1 MAIEAV
7 VFDIGGVLE
16 LTPATRWQDR
26 WAASLGMS
34 VSGLDARLNAVWAAG
49 EIGAVSYEEVE
60 RQIAQTLGLDAEQ
73 LGRLMEDVWSE
84 YLGTLNED
92 LARYFAA
99 LRPRYRTGILS
110 NSFVGARER
119 EQRAYG
125 FADMCDVIVYSH
137 EAGTRKPD
145 PAIYQAVCD
154 RLDVSPQEVVFLDD
168 FGVGL
173 EGARRIGMTAIRFTG
188 TEQAIAEL
196 DHVLISTAWRSGG
209 SRLKPRQPDD
219 SVS

>member
-1 MAIEAV
+1 MSDDAPMAIAAV

-34 VSGLDARLNAVWAAG
+34 VTELAARLGPVWAAG

-60 RQIAQTLGLDAEQ
+60 RQVAQTLGLDAEQ
-73 LGRLMEDVWSE
+73 LSRIMQDAWSE
-84 YLGTLNED
+84 YLGTLND
-92 LARYFAA
+92 DMARYFAA

-119 EQRAYG
+119 EQRTYG

-137 EAGTRKPD
+137 EEGTKKPD

-154 RLDVSPQEVVFLDD
+154 RLGVSPSEVVFLDD
-168 FGVGL
+168 FDVGV
-173 EGARRIGMTAIRFTG
+173 EGARRIGMTAIRFTD

-196 DHVLISTAWRSGG
+196 DHHLA
-209 SRLKPRQPDD
+209 
-219 SVS
+219 

>member
-1 MAIEAV
+1 MSDDAPMAIAAV

-34 VSGLDARLNAVWAAG
+34 VSELDARLGPVWAAG

-60 RQIAQTLGLDAEQ
+60 RDLAQTLGLDAEQ
-73 LGRLMEDVWSE
+73 LGRFMGDVWSE
-84 YLGTLNED
+84 YLGTLNEA

-119 EQRAYG
+119 EQRAHG

-137 EAGTRKPD
+137 EEGTKKPD

-154 RLDVSPQEVVFLDD
+154 RLDVSPRDVVFLDD
-168 FGVGL
+168 REVGVA
-173 EGARRIGMTAIRFTG
+173 GARRIGMTAIRFTD

-196 DHVLISTAWRSGG
+196 DHHLA
-209 SRLKPRQPDD
+209 
-219 SVS
+219 

>member
-1 MAIEAV
+1 MSDDAPMAIAAV

-26 WAASLGMS
+26 WAASLG
-34 VSGLDARLNAVWAAG
+34 
-49 EIGAVSYEEVE
+49 
-60 RQIAQTLGLDAEQ
+60 AQTLGLDAEQ
-73 LGRLMEDVWSE
+73 LGRFMGDVWSE
-84 YLGTLNED
+84 YLGTLNEA

-119 EQRAYG
+119 EQRAHG

-137 EAGTRKPD
+137 EEGTKKPD

-154 RLDVSPQEVVFLDD
+154 RLDVSPRDVVFLDD
-168 FGVGL
+168 REVGVA
-173 EGARRIGMTAIRFTG
+173 GARRIGMTAIRFTD
-188 TEQAIAEL
+188 TQQAIAEL
-196 DHVLISTAWRSGG
+196 DHHLA
-209 SRLKPRQPDD
+209 
-219 SVS
+219 

>member
-1 MAIEAV
+1 MAISDDASMAVKAV

-26 WAASLGMS
+26 WAASLGMR
-34 VSGLDARLNAVWAAG
+34 VTELDARLGPVWAAG

-60 RQIAQTLGLDAEQ
+60 RQVAQTLELDAER
-73 LGRLMEDVWSE
+73 LDRLMQDAWSE

-92 LARYFAA
+92 MARYFAA

-125 FADMCDVIVYSH
+125 FADMCDLIVYSH
-137 EAGTRKPD
+137 EEGTKKPD

-154 RLDVSPQEVVFLDD
+154 RLHVSPQEVVFVDD
-168 FGVGL
+168 FEAGVQ
-173 EGARRIGMTAIRFTG
+173 GARRIGMKAIRFTD

-196 DHVLISTAWRSGG
+196 D
-209 SRLKPRQPDD
+209 RLLA
-219 SVS
+219 

>member
-1 MAIEAV
+1 MAMAIAAV

-16 LTPATRWQDR
+16 VTPATRWQDR

-34 VSGLDARLNAVWAAG
+34 VTELDARLGPVWAAG
-49 EIGAVSYEEVE
+49 EVGAVSYEEVE
-60 RQIAQTLGLDAEQ
+60 RQVAQILGLDAEQ
-73 LGRLMEDVWSE
+73 LGRIMEDAWSE

-92 LARYFAA
+92 MARYFAA

-125 FADMCDVIVYSH
+125 FGDMCDVLVYSH
-137 EAGTRKPD
+137 EEGTKKPD

-154 RLDVSPQEVVFLDD
+154 RLDVSPSEVVFLDD
-168 FGVGL
+168 FDVGVK
-173 EGARRIGMTAIRFTG
+173 GARRIGMTAIRFTD

-196 DHVLISTAWRSGG
+196 DHHLA
-209 SRLKPRQPDD
+209 
-219 SVS
+219 

>member
-1 MAIEAV
+1 MSDDALMAIKAV

-26 WAASLGMS
+26 WAASLRVS
-34 VSGLDARLNAVWAAG
+34 VSDLDARLGPLWAAG
-49 EIGAVSYEEVE
+49 EIGAVSYEQVE
-60 RQIAQTLGLDAEQ
+60 GQVAQTLGLDAEQ
-73 LGRLMEDVWSE
+73 LARFMEDVWSE
-84 YLGTLNED
+84 YLGSLNED

-99 LRPRYRTGILS
+99 LRPRYRTGILN

-119 EQRAYG
+119 EQRVYG

-137 EAGTRKPD
+137 EEGTKKPD
-145 PAIYQAVCD
+145 PAIYQGVCD

-168 FGVGL
+168 FDVGVQ
-173 EGARRIGMTAIRFTG
+173 GARRIGMTAIRFTD

-196 DHVLISTAWRSGG
+196 DHHLA
-209 SRLKPRQPDD
+209 
-219 SVS
+219 